1 MTTTTRDVR
10 LVSAGWCYFWGRSLS
25 GGNKWTGCNYRPA
38 EERRAMQNNQQLA
51 SPFGVIIGRELE
63 LNFVAP
69 NLLLATICVGS

>member
-1 MTTTTRDVR
+1 
-10 LVSAGWCYFWGRSLS
+10 
-25 GGNKWTGCNYRPA
+25 
-38 EERRAMQNNQQLA
+38 MQNNQQLA